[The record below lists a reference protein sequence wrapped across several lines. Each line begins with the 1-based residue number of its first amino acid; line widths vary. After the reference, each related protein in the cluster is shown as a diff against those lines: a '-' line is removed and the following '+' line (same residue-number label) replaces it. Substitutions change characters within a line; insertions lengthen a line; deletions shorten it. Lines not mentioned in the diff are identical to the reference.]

1 MHTEQVSKELR
12 IWLKALRGGKRKISW
27 RTPAYYASCLSRP
40 FWLILSKQ
48 KVVLPYSNFGRLSLG
63 CSAIAI
69 VSLEF
74 AYT

>member
-1 MHTEQVSKELR
+1 MFS
-12 IWLKALRGGKRKISW
+12 
-27 RTPAYYASCLSRP
+27 
-40 FWLILSKQ
+40 WLILSKQ

-74 AYT
+74 AYTWNLPYCLERKKWQYEIIRGGWY